1 MLPAPHRMRSS
12 ADFALAVRRGRRVGG
27 ARVAVHLMLP
37 PVPASAEQFAT
48 AAVQQAAV
56 GPPVVEL
63 PPTPHAPARVGL
75 VVARAVGTA
84 VVRTRVKRRL
94 RAVAA
99 ARLSRLPAGTLAVLR
114 AAPSSATATSAEL
127 AADVDRALDR
137 VLGTGS

>member
-27 ARVAVHLMLP
+27 ARVAVHLMVPL
-37 PVPASAEQFAT
+37 VPASAQIAPSSVAQKAIEPAP
-48 AAVQQAAV
+48 AEPMSA
-56 GPPVVEL
+56 PP
-63 PPTPHAPARVGL
+63 APARVGL

-99 ARLSRLPAGTLAVLR
+99 ARVSRLPAGTLAVLR
-114 AAPSSATATSAEL
+114 ATPSSATASSAEL
-127 AADVDRALDR
+127 AADIDRALDR
-137 VLGTGS
+137 VLGVGS

>member
-1 MLPAPHRMRSS
+1 MRSS

-37 PVPASAEQFAT
+37 PMLGT
-48 AAVQQAAV
+48 AQQAAT
-56 GPPVVEL
+56 PVVR
-63 PPTPHAPARVGL
+63 PAPAGTPAAPHAPARVGL

-114 AAPSSATATSAEL
+114 ATPSSARATSAEL

-137 VLGTGS
+137 VLGAAS

>member
-1 MLPAPHRMRSS
+1 MLPAPHRMRTS

-37 PVPASAEQFAT
+37 PASATVQQSATPAGPPASEPALAT
-48 AAVQQAAV
+48 SPSA
-56 GPPVVEL
+56 PH
-63 PPTPHAPARVGL
+63 TPAKVGL
-75 VVARAVGTA
+75 VVARTVGTA

-99 ARLSRLPAGTLAVLR
+99 GRLSRLPAGTLAVLR
-114 AAPSSATATSAEL
+114 ATPSSATATSAEL

-137 VLGTGS
+137 VLGAAS

>member
-1 MLPAPHRMRSS
+1 MRSS

-27 ARVAVHLMLP
+27 ARVAVHLLLP
-37 PVPASAEQFAT
+37 PMLGT
-48 AAVQQAAV
+48 AQQAAT
-56 GPPVVEL
+56 PVVRPVLE
-63 PPTPHAPARVGL
+63 PAPAGTPAAPQAPARVGL

-114 AAPSSATATSAEL
+114 ATPSSANATSAEL

-137 VLGTGS
+137 VLGAAS